1 MSELCNLCK
10 WTAPPILD
18 CLAGEDTSNFECPV
32 FEPRDKT
39 FASPNQLKKQGV
51 ICSWSH
57 CRVKPAAL
65 VISYEGT
72 KYYLKGWQTRNLGQG
87 ETTYIILQSLRSD
100 PGGGPVTRYIPRVIF
115 EQSIQPT
122 ELEKMSHPLCTYDR
136 RSRLCPYRFLEK
148 HKKPTENI

>member
-32 FEPRDKT
+32 FDPKDKI
-39 FASPNQLKKQGV
+39 FASPNQLKKQDV
-51 ICSWSH
+51 TCSWSH
-57 CRVKPAAL
+57 CRAKPATL
-65 VISYEGT
+65 LISYEGV
-72 KYYLKGWQTRNLGQG
+72 KYYFKGWQTRDFGQG
-87 ETTYIILQSLRSD
+87 ETTYIILQNLESN
-100 PGGGPVTRYIPRVIF
+100 PGGGSVTRYIPRVTF

-122 ELEKMSHPLCTYDR
+122 ELEKMSHPLCKYDR

-148 HKKPTENI
+148 YK